1 MDWNDTIIVTLQ
13 GDRKG
18 KAVIPRTVV
27 KAVSS
32 TTKRDYSGSAVTDKE
47 ITLLHVDTEFAEAL
61 SIELKYIH
69 KDDKTIAIE
78 CETPL
83 KIVLGMLRGDKAA
96 EVLFE

>member
-18 KAVIPRTVV
+18 KAVIPRSVV
-27 KAVSS
+27 KGVTS
-32 TTKRDYSGSAVTDKE
+32 TTKRDYSGSAAIDKE
-47 ITLLHVDTEFAEAL
+47 ITLLHVSTDFAEAIG
-61 SIELKYIH
+61 IELKYIN
-69 KDDKTIAIE
+69 KGDATVAIE

>member
-1 MDWNDTIIVTLQ
+1 MDWNDTIIVTLH

-32 TTKRDYSGSAVTDKE
+32 TTKRDYSGSSATDKE
-47 ITLLHVDTEFAEAL
+47 ITLLHVDTDFAEAIG
-61 SIELKYIH
+61 IELKYIH

-83 KIVLGMLRGDKAA
+83 KIVLELLRGSVTA
-96 EVLFE
+96 EVLF